1 MQYSSN
7 IKSKKLILTI
17 GNIVKKHRIEQ
28 NKTMYK
34 ISAEVGVQKATW
46 RELELRLKDFRF
58 TTIWKIAAGLDIP
71 LDLLIKEL
79 QDELGKDFSLT
90 GLD

>member
-34 ISAEVGVQKATW
+34 ISAEVGVPKATW

>member
-34 ISAEVGVQKATW
+34 ISAEVGVPKATW
-46 RELELRLKDFRF
+46 RELELGLKDFRF
-58 TTIWKIAAGLDIP
+58 TTIWKIAEGLDIP

>member
-17 GNIVKKHRIEQ
+17 GNIVKKHRIGQ

-34 ISAEVGVQKATW
+34 ISAEVGVPKATW
-46 RELELRLKDFRF
+46 RELELGLKDFRF
-58 TTIWKIAAGLDIP
+58 TTIWKIAEGLDIP